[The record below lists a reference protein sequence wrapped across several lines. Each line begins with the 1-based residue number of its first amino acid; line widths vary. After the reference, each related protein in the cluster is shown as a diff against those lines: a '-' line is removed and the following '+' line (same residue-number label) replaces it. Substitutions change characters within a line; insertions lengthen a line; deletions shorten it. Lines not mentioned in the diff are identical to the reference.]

1 MVEELVVYPDKR
13 IEIPSPDVREFGPK
27 LAQIITNLKDT
38 IQHHNAEGLA
48 AMQCAIPA
56 AVVVIKK
63 EDGSY
68 LELINP
74 RILKSEGKVDSV
86 ETTLYLPGVTE
97 TVPRYEKIK
106 LVYQDREGQQH
117 GMDVDGKLSLL
128 IQRKVDYI
136 YGGSFATKL
145 ADKKKKDITQTM
157 SDNGIKGSLEACP
170 LEPMRKDYLSSFMSK
185 ILGLGFIMMIIGLF
199 VSDETAASLQNYI
212 SYIVI
217 LLPFLIVGFYFLGL
231 SDSKKYSS
239 CTSCQIGNLLGTMA
253 RFSIFTLIL
262 WAASHFLL
270 AP

>member
-13 IEIPSPDVREFGPK
+13 IEIPSPDVRKFDET
-27 LAQIITNLKDT
+27 LIQIITNLKDT
-38 IQHHNAEGLA
+38 IEHHHAEGLA

-74 RILKSEGKVDSV
+74 RILKSEGMVDSV

-106 LVYQDREGQQH
+106 LVYQDREGKQH
-117 GMDVDGKLSLL
+117 GLDVDGKLSLL
-128 IQRKVDYI
+128 IQRKIDYI

-145 ADKKKKDITQTM
+145 ADKKKKNISQTM
-157 SDNGIKGSLEACP
+157 SDNGIEGSLEACP
-170 LEPMRKDYLSSFMSK
+170 MEPMKKDYLSSFMSK
-185 ILGLGFIMMIIGLF
+185 ILGVGFIMMVVGLF
-199 VSDETAASLQNYI
+199 LSKESAASMQGYINYI
-212 SYIVI
+212 LI
-217 LLPFLIVGFYFLGL
+217 LLPILIIAFYFVGL

-262 WAASHFLL
+262 WAASYFLL
-270 AP
+270 T

>member
-1 MVEELVVYPDKR
+1 MIEKLVVYPDKR
-13 IEIPSPDVREFGPK
+13 IEIPSPDVRKFDET
-27 LAQIITNLKDT
+27 LEQIIINLKDT
-38 IQHHNAEGLA
+38 IEHHKAEGLA

-97 TVPRYEKIK
+97 TIPRYEKIK
-106 LVYQDREGQQH
+106 LIYQDVKGEQH
-117 GMDVDGKLSLL
+117 SMDVGGKLSLL

-145 ADKKKKDITQTM
+145 AHAGKQSITKKMQASGVEGSLQACPTEPMKKDFV
-157 SDNGIKGSLEACP
+157 A
-170 LEPMRKDYLSSFMSK
+170 SFMAK
-185 ILGLGFIMMIIGLF
+185 LLGVGVLMIIIGF
-199 VSDETAASLQNYI
+199 FTSPETTATLHSIN
-212 SYIVI
+212 SVI
-217 LLPFLIVGFYFLGL
+217 MIALLILIVAFYFVGL
-231 SDSKKYSS
+231 SDSKKYNA

-262 WAASHFLL
+262 FIATKFLL
-270 AP
+270 T

>member
-38 IQHHNAEGLA
+38 IEHHNAEGLA

-74 RILKSEGKVDSV
+74 RIIKSEGRVDSV

-106 LVYQDREGQQH
+106 LIYQDREGKQH

-128 IQRKVDYI
+128 IQRKVDYV

-145 ADKKKKDITQTM
+145 ADKKKQNITQTL
-157 SDNGIKGSLEACP
+157 SKNGIEGSLEACP
-170 LEPMRKDYLSSFMSK
+170 IEPMKKDYLASFMTK
-185 ILGLGFIMMIIGLF
+185 LLGVGFIMMLIGLF
-199 VSDETAASLQNYI
+199 LSDERAASLHHYINYI
-212 SYIVI
+212 AII
-217 LLPFLIVGFYFLGL
+217 LPILIVAFYFVGL

-262 WAASHFLL
+262 WVASYFLL
-270 AP
+270 P

>member
-13 IEIPSPDVREFGPK
+13 IEIPSPDVRKFDET
-27 LAQIITNLKDT
+27 LAQIIINLKDT
-38 IQHHNAEGLA
+38 IEHHNAEGLA

-74 RILKSEGKVDSV
+74 RILKSEGKVASI

-106 LVYQDREGQQH
+106 LIYQDAKGAQH
-117 GMDVDGKLSLL
+117 SMDVGGKLSLL

-145 ADKKKKDITQTM
+145 ADTKKKKISKVM
-157 SDNGIKGSLEACP
+157 SNNGIDGSLEACP
-170 LEPMRKDYLSSFMSK
+170 IEPMKKDYLSSFMIKLLLFSL
-185 ILGLGFIMMIIGLF
+185 IMLVAGFFVSQETKETLYTINTYIYIAMIPFIIG
-199 VSDETAASLQNYI
+199 Y
-212 SYIVI
+212 
-217 LLPFLIVGFYFLGL
+217 YFLGL
-231 SDSKKYSS
+231 SDSKKFSA
-239 CTSCQIGNLLGTMA
+239 CTSCQIGNLLGVMA
-253 RFSIFTLIL
+253 KFSIFTLIL
-262 WAASHFLL
+262 FLASKFLL
-270 AP
+270 T